1 MRASVS
7 PSTQTQ
13 RWLLPLLVGVSIF
26 VLDQMSKAWAVNV
39 LGPEPHQRSLYLF
52 DDWLILIYT
61 RNTGVAF
68 GLFQNL
74 SALFIVTSLLIT
86 GGLIYAYIAY
96 LPNQRR
102 LIQGATGLIVG
113 GALGNVLDRIRLGY
127 VVDFISVGWWPVF
140 NLADSAITVGT
151 LTLATYLIFVGD
163 EPAPAPLPPPR
174 DDTLLG
180 ELLSKDVEV

>member
-1 MRASVS
+1 MSASVS

-13 RWLLPLLVGVSIF
+13 RWLLPLFVGVIVF
-26 VLDQMSKAWAVNV
+26 VLDQISKAWAINA
-39 LGPEPHQRSLYLF
+39 LGPEPGQRSIYLIGESF
-52 DDWLILIYT
+52 KLMYT

-74 SALFIVTSLLIT
+74 SSLFIVTSLLII
-86 GGLIYAYIAY
+86 GGLIYAYATY
-96 LPNQRR
+96 LPHHRR

-113 GALGNVLDRIRLGY
+113 GALGNVLDRIRHGY

-151 LTLATYLIFVGD
+151 VTLATYLIFVGD
-163 EPAPAPLPPPR
+163 EPSPVSLPPPR

-180 ELLSKDVEV
+180 ELLSKDIEV